1 MEGKMEITTKQ
12 SINTIPID
20 ELLVVEG
27 MNRKL
32 AERII
37 SGRPYDDI
45 SGIKSI
51 KGMKAGLYMALE
63 KQLGTN
69 GVIPVGERVDDVAE
83 PVMVEPPD
91 LVVTPKAVQEAQ
103 QPVEALP
110 PEPEVKNTSPAVAT
124 PVAKVERTGQRSL
137 PGRLE
142 LYLVV
147 GAGIFLGVVLSLA
160 LSLGILYMV
169 NNTLVFAPAGQ
180 LSALETSIHQTQN
193 DLRVVQDRVS
203 AIEDLSGR
211 VAGLEQQTEAIG
223 KDLDSIHQD
232 LAAMDQTVSDMQQRA
247 RVFDTFLAGLRS
259 LIDSL
264 PQQDTGQ

>member
-1 MEGKMEITTKQ
+1 MDVVTKQ
-12 SINTIPID
+12 GINSVSTD
-20 ELLVVEG
+20 ELLQVEG
-27 MNRKL
+27 MNQKL
-32 AERII
+32 VERII

-45 SGIKSI
+45 SAIKSI
-51 KGMKAGLYMALE
+51 KGMKAGIYMELE
-63 KQLGTN
+63 KQFGADGTVPN
-69 GVIPVGERVDDVAE
+69 EAVQGVAADLAV
-83 PVMVEPPD
+83 VEPPVEMETIKP
-91 LVVTPKAVQEAQ
+91 VVKPG
-103 QPVEALP
+103 PVEALP
-110 PEPEVKNTSPAVAT
+110 PEPEIIKTSPVVDI
-124 PVAKVERTGQRSL
+124 PVKKPDRGGQRGL

-180 LSALETSIHQTQN
+180 LSSLETNIHQTQN
-193 DLRVVQDRVS
+193 DLRVLQDRVS

-211 VAGLEQQTEAIG
+211 VAGLEQQTKAIG
-223 KDLDSIHQD
+223 KDLDTVNQD
-232 LAAMDQTVSDMQQRA
+232 LTGLDKSVTDIQQRA

-264 PQQDTGQ
+264 PTQDTGQ